1 MNRKYKM
8 LFLFVLV
15 SNTILAC
22 DLCSVYIGI
31 QPQDFKSSF
40 GLRYRYRLFESK
52 YTLTSVNNTYKA
64 TPTAR
69 LASSNGATINHGD
82 EHVTGVSENETYLYA
97 EQYNSVDVVLNL
109 FFGKKFSL
117 LLSNSFSDNYVYR
130 KDSLIDN
137 VSGFG
142 DLSVIANY
150 RLINT
155 KVSSDSLAKNKLMHR
170 LTVGAGVELPTGSY
184 TKQSVVGYETTF
196 SPSTIIGKPKFELDP
211 HLQAGTGSFNYIIML
226 EYLVKI
232 NRLGLN
238 TNLSYKMFTENSN
251 HFQFANRY
259 NYNSSLFYLIKFNE
273 KVKMLPYLGVNY
285 EMSYYDNNNGLDL
298 LDSGGEALF
307 LSGGI
312 NFFIRNV
319 GIDLTY
325 FNPIYQ
331 NLFGAQPS
339 NKTRIIAQ
347 LTYYF

>member
-1 MNRKYKM
+1 M
-8 LFLFVLV
+8 LFLFVLL

-31 QPQDFKSSF
+31 KPQDFKSSF
-40 GLRYRYRLFESK
+40 GLRYRYRLFESN

-69 LASSNGATINHGD
+69 LASPIGATINHGN
-82 EHVTGVSENETYLYA
+82 EHVTGISENETYIYA

-109 FFGKKFSL
+109 FFGKKFSV

-137 VSGFG
+137 ISGFG

-155 KVSSDSLAKNKLMHR
+155 KIGSDSLAKNKLMHR
-170 LTVGAGVELPTGSY
+170 LTVGTGVELPTGSY
-184 TKQSVVGYETTF
+184 NKQSVVGYETTF

-211 HLQAGTGSFNYIIML
+211 HLQAGTGSINYIFML
-226 EYLVKI
+226 EYLVKM

-238 TNLSYKMFTENSN
+238 TNISYKIFNENSN
-251 HFQFANRY
+251 QFKFANRY
-259 NYNSSLFYLIKFNE
+259 NFNSSLFYLVTLNE

-285 EMSYYDNNNGLDL
+285 EMSYYDNDNGMDL
-298 LDSGGEALF
+298 FDSGGEAVF
-307 LSGGI
+307 LSVGL
-312 NFFIRNV
+312 NFLIKNI
-319 GIDLTY
+319 GIDFTY
-325 FNPIYQ
+325 FKPIYQ
-331 NLFGAQPS
+331 NLFGYQPS